1 MFGKT
6 AENSSFSYGIADFKR
21 FFQWILGCTYAKK
34 TIRTRISEMFHFAD
48 APHIVVYERSEERPW
63 YWMVAI
69 ITAVLVAVLS
79 LYYTVEAGF
88 RAIRKFMQSVL
99 REPIQS
105 TVSTPRCLSPTTPS
119 SKKTSPQTPK
129 TPDVIVRQKVP
140 MNEPVNCVFIRPA
153 APKSGTVAVPNLN
166 SEEDVTVEAEKNAMR
181 DPSEKKEK
189 EKRDKKKSPP
199 TQRLEEVNFDASSN
213 VNVIPTMA
221 PSPQVHTAQSN
232 TPIRK
237 STGSD
242 PNLVESIPE
251 ASTSEFD
258 QTNEWVMRQIA
269 GCRKLSNQEE
279 EKRENAGACVIEESE
294 NPLESSENQAV
305 TGEFLGML
313 QKIIE
318 AQFGESGALA
328 SSNENLSEM
337 SASSIISSLVEIEE
351 TEPSFSE
358 TQKSSS
364 SEGENLELQKADAD
378 DNVDIVIDDSHLT
391 AETRNECSG
400 SVLIRSQKEKV
411 LFRWTDIRPE
421 TIDSIT
427 LTGSFF
433 GWNMSIPMKGI
444 GEKMFEVCVDLPAGV
459 HDYSIQIFRFD
470 S

>member
-1 MFGKT
+1 MIGSGQKT
-6 AENSSFSYGIADFKR
+6 HPEDGSFSYGIADFKR
-21 FFQWILGCTYAKK
+21 FFQWVLGCTYAKK

-88 RAIRKFMQSVL
+88 RAIRKFIESVL

-129 TPDVIVRQKVP
+129 TPDVIVRQKMP

-181 DPSEKKEK
+181 DRSEKKEK

-199 TQRLEEVNFDASSN
+199 TQRLEEVKFDASSN

-221 PSPQVHTAQSN
+221 PPPQVNTAQSN

-237 STGSD
+237 STGSEEL
-242 PNLVESIPE
+242 NIPE

-269 GCRKLSNQEE
+269 GCRKLSNENSHE
-279 EKRENAGACVIEESE
+279 KEKRENAGACVIESEEPMESG
-294 NPLESSENQAV
+294 NQV

-313 QKIIE
+313 QQIIE
-318 AQFGESGALA
+318 AQLGESGALA

-364 SEGENLELQKADAD
+364 SEGENLELQTADAD
-378 DNVDIVIDDSHLT
+378 DVDIVIDDSHLT

-400 SVLIRSQKEKV
+400 SVLIRSEKEKV

-444 GEKMFEVCVDLPAGV
+444 GQKMFEVCVDLPAGV
-459 HDYSIQIFRFD
+459 HDYSIEIFRFD